1 MGISSLS
8 DVVTLYVAALRRAV
22 HQLTDG
28 REPAEIEAAAQEL
41 EELDPDHPAIP
52 ALYERV
58 RESRARAYLH

>member
-1 MGISSLS
+1 VISEIKSPSSNIRTVELS
-8 DVVTLYVAALRRAV
+8 ETTTETAPVRL
-22 HQLTDG
+22 
-28 REPAEIEAAAQEL
+28 EIEAAAQEL